1 MIYIVWP
8 KSRLVIRVT
17 GRDDRIAELAG
28 DESHWYPDQYP
39 NPVRDQYE
47 LGSVAEAAD
56 ASALGNVELKELSA
70 EEAFVALSGLGFP
83 EERDCRPCA
92 VRQQFASAVR
102 RIEAEPLPGTNRT
115 LIRSIVFDE
124 GSELFLGAAPEGAI
138 AYRLSKHHRAV
149 DLPAPTRSNEGDVKH
164 D

>member
-8 KSRLVIRVT
+8 KARLVVRIT
-17 GRDDRIAELAG
+17 GPDDRIACLVG
-28 DESHWYPDQYP
+28 DESHWHPDQYP
-39 NPVRDQYE
+39 LPLRGHYE

-56 ASALGNVELKELSA
+56 ASALRNVELKELSA
-70 EEAFVALSGLGFP
+70 EEAFVAFSGLGFP

-92 VRQQFASAVR
+92 VRQQFESAVR

-138 AYRLSKHHRAV
+138 AYRLAKKPESR
-149 DLPAPTRSNEGDVKH
+149 
-164 D
+164 

>member
-8 KSRLVIRVT
+8 KARLVVRVT
-17 GRDDRIAELAG
+17 GPEDRIAYLVG
-28 DESHWYPDQYP
+28 DECRWHPDQYP
-39 NPVRDQYE
+39 MPLRDRYE

-56 ASALGNVELKELSA
+56 ASALGNVELRELSA
-70 EEAFVALSGLGFP
+70 EEAFVAFSGLGLP

-92 VRQQFASAVR
+92 VRQQFESAVR
-102 RIEAEPLPGTNRT
+102 CVEAEPLPGTNRT

-138 AYRLSKHHRAV
+138 AYRLSKRHRAV
-149 DLPAPTRSNEGDVKH
+149 DLPPPTRSNEGDVKH